1 MEPIAPALKWAGSK
15 RWMVNRLRELY
26 RPYQGRWFIDLFTGS
41 GAAAFGVRPGRA
53 VLNDLNPHVINFH
66 RWVRMG
72 LCVDHDIARGTD
84 GMVVPLVNDAET
96 YYAHRARFNAL
107 IDAGKDNTQEAAI
120 LFWYMNRT
128 GYNGLCRFNRSGYFN
143 VPMGRYAKL
152 DYEALAGDFPTLSKT
167 MWAWRLLSRHFSKVP
182 FRPGDFV
189 YADPPYDHDGT
200 GFVDYA
206 AGSFGW
212 EDQVCLAEFLAN
224 HDGPVVAS
232 NAATD
237 RIVDLYLS
245 HGFGIEYV
253 EVPRR
258 ISCKAGERK
267 PALEIIATKWSR

>member
-1 MEPIAPALKWAGSK
+1 MEPLTPALKWAGSK
-15 RWMVNRLRELY
+15 RWMVDRLRGYYEPF
-26 RPYQGRWFIDLFTGS
+26 RGRWFVDLFTGS
-41 GAAAFGVRPGRA
+41 GAAVLGVMPARA
-53 VLNDLNPHVINFH
+53 MINDANPHVINFH

-72 LCVDHDIARGTD
+72 MCVDHDIAKGTD
-84 GMVVPLVNDAET
+84 GLLVPLRNDEET
-96 YYAHRARFNAL
+96 YYAHRKRFNEL
-107 IDAGKDNTQEAAI
+107 IDAGKHDTQEAAI

-128 GYNGLCRFNRSGYFN
+128 GYNGLCRFNRAGHFN
-143 VPMGRYAKL
+143 VPMGRYKNL
-152 DYEALAGDFPTLSKT
+152 DYQALSADFQRISRA
-167 MWAWRLLSRHFSKVP
+167 MWAWRLLARDYQRVP

-206 AGSFGW
+206 AGSFAW
-212 EDQVCLAEFLAN
+212 HDQERLAAFLAK

-258 ISCKAGERK
+258 ISCKAGERRA
-267 PALEIIATKWSR
+267 ALEIIATKGVK